1 MVTSGTAFPDRA
13 LITPQEIAA
22 RTATA
27 LSRTMPPA
35 LVGVFVSPIF
45 FYPIVLEWRTK

>member
-13 LITPQEIAA
+13 KITPQEIAA

-35 LVGVFVSPIF
+35 LVGVFFLSGGQS
-45 FYPIVLEWRTK
+45 EEEAS